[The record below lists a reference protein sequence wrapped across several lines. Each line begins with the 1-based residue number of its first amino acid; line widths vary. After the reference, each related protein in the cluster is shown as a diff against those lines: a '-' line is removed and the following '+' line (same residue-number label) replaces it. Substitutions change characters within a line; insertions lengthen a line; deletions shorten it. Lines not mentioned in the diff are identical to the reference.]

1 MAGLS
6 AEKRKLTV
14 EDSRSLESDFVLF
27 HAGRSGS
34 VVFPPMSASTQRDEV
49 SVCLPPLRK
58 RKKKKRTVHSQTLSP
73 FLRVFFL
80 PTCGTTP
87 FFFFEL
93 FRTCLKSVV
102 FLLFIALRIQTSKRI
117 GTYLLFNTCSAL
129 SCFFFYFLFLCYIHA
144 SALLCHKH
152 THNTKKKV
160 NRDSLKVGKEHDAS
174 DLPISLIIHAVC
186 SLLFLLFMLMR

>member
-1 MAGLS
+1 MS

-129 SCFFFYFLFLCYIHA
+129 SCFFFLFCFFVIYMHQRC
-144 SALLCHKH
+144 SAINTH
-152 THNTKKKV
+152 TTQKKKV